1 MNYKS
6 LKFRLNLWYLFVFT
20 ITVLLA
26 EIGIYIYLD
35 KSLHKEIDILL
46 HREAKELIENL
57 RFDANGLSF
66 VDSTEFYEVKHLYLN
81 EASVFFRVFD
91 KDLNLV
97 AISENLKRADFLIP
111 NPNKEKFGCTDE
123 VLINGKRLR
132 IFHHPIYFNGEF
144 HGIVETARFEGTVQT
159 AMGFLRTSIIIAIVL
174 ALLIASYGGNLIV
187 SKLISPLEQVIER
200 ADKITAE
207 NLTDRI
213 VLNNSKYPDEIVKLV
228 NTLNKLLERLEKSF
242 NQISQ
247 FTSDVAH
254 ELLTPLTVIK
264 DEIEVT
270 LIKKRRS
277 NEYINTLNSIQRQTD
292 RAISIIKSMLYL
304 AKADAGIVK
313 ANFDRICVSDLIR
326 ELVLLFNFKA
336 KQKNVKI
343 KFDCSNNIFLTTD
356 DRLLFEALK
365 NIIDN
370 AIEYTN
376 SGGEVEIIC
385 EHEKGKVKISISD
398 TGIGI
403 SEDDLP
409 RIFDRFYRGKNA
421 FEINPSGTGLGLS
434 LTKAIIDILS
444 GEIEVYSQLGKGTK
458 FIIYLPDRA

>member
-20 ITVLLA
+20 LTVLLA

-35 KSLHKEIDILL
+35 KSLHREIDILL
-46 HREAKELIENL
+46 HREAKELIEKIK
-57 RFDANGLSF
+57 FGAEGFSF
-66 VDSTEFYEVKHLYLN
+66 VDSTEFYEVKHFYLN

-91 KDLNLV
+91 KDLNIV
-97 AISENLKRADFLIP
+97 AISENLKRAGFLLP
-111 NPNKEKFGCTDE
+111 NPNKEKFGCANE
-123 VLINGKRLR
+123 VLIDGKRLR
-132 IFHHPIYFNGEF
+132 IFYHPIYFNGEF
-144 HGIVETARFEGTVQT
+144 YGIVEISKFEGAVQT
-159 AMGFLRTSIIIAIVL
+159 AMGFLKTSIVIAIVL

-187 SKLISPLEQVIER
+187 SRLISPLEQVIER

-207 NLTDRI
+207 SLTDRI
-213 VLNNSKYPDEIVKLV
+213 VLNDSKYPDEVVKLV
-228 NTLNKLLERLEKSF
+228 NTLNRLLERLERSF

-270 LIKKRRS
+270 LMRKRRTS
-277 NEYINTLNSIQRQTD
+277 EYINTLNAIQRQTD

-313 ANFDRICVSDLIR
+313 ANFDKICVSDLIR
-326 ELVLLFNFKA
+326 ELVLFFNFKA
-336 KQKNVKI
+336 KQKNVKV
-343 KFDCSNNIFLTTD
+343 KFDCSSDVFLTTD

-365 NIIDN
+365 NIVDN

-376 SGGEVEIIC
+376 SGGKVEIVC
-385 EHEKGKVKISISD
+385 ERENGKVKISVSD

-434 LTKAIIDILS
+434 LTKAIIDILA

-458 FIIYLPDRA
+458 FVIYLPDRS